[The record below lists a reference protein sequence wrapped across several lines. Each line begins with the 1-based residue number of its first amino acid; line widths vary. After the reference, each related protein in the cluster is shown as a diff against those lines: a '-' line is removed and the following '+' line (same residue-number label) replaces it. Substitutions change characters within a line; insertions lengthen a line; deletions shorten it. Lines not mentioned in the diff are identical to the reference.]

1 MNILK
6 VSIRSSVRRPVI
18 IILPAVL
25 ALVFFVINSYN
36 PIMPVILGISSATGG
51 SFFEGVISALQLIMD
66 PAIIPGITVFMAGVV
81 IFASLLAG
89 IILSGYFHIIRNTLE
104 GIKKTKS
111 DFKAGIKKY
120 FLKISIITLKAAL
133 FIGLISC
140 IMIVA
145 TVPAI
150 IITRAATTT
159 KPELMLAAI
168 FVDILTAGVL
178 FFGFMFSRVY
188 LFYWYPAA
196 IKNIKKPFRYAK
208 RLVDRHFWRIVS
220 RFVMFDII
228 FAIFIYLFMII
239 ASAVLKL
246 LFGWIFAT
254 VFATAMIIYIFQSFS
269 EIVISNGQNDRS

>member
-1 MNILK
+1 MNIIK
-6 VSIRSSVRRPVI
+6 VSIQSSVRRPVV

-25 ALVFFVINSYN
+25 ALAFFVINNYN

-51 SFFEGVISALQLIMD
+51 SFFDGVISALQLIMD
-66 PAIIPGITVFMAGVV
+66 PSIIPGIGIFMAGVV

-89 IILSGYFHIIRNTLE
+89 IILSGYFHIIRNTLD
-104 GIKKTKS
+104 GIKKTKN

-120 FLKISIITLKAAL
+120 FLRIFVITLKATL
-133 FIGLISC
+133 FTGLISC

-145 TVPAI
+145 AVPAI

-188 LFYWYPAA
+188 LYYWYPAA
-196 IKNIKKPFRYAK
+196 IKNIEKPFIYAK
-208 RLVDRHFWRIVS
+208 RLIDKHFWKIVS
-220 RFVMFDII
+220 RFFLFDIV
-228 FAIFIYLFMII
+228 FAIFIYFFIII

-254 VFATAMIIYIFQSFS
+254 VFSTVMVIYVFQSFS
-269 EIVISNGQNDRS
+269 EIMISNGQNDRP